1 MSSAAVTKKSQ
12 SNLGCGN
19 AFRICGLS
27 TSPKAGEYTSTK
39 TRFASLQG
47 FLGGAEINE
56 NQSPIE
62 KMPHDEN
69 ENLEAKFNSGA
80 NRTDIPRMWGHPD
93 VIRKLG
99 NKSLSLANEIRSW
112 RRNGGEPLYRK
123 AR

>member
-1 MSSAAVTKKSQ
+1 MSVTKRSC
-12 SNLGCGN
+12 SALGGGN
-19 AFRICGLS
+19 SFRICGLS
-27 TSPKAGEYTSTK
+27 TSPKAGEYSSTK

-47 FLGGAEINE
+47 FMGGAEINE
-56 NQSPIE
+56 NNSPLE

-80 NRTDIPRMWGHPD
+80 NRTDVPRMWGHPD

-99 NKSLSLANEIRSW
+99 NKHLSLANEIRAW

-123 AR
+123 AK

>member
-1 MSSAAVTKKSQ
+1 MSTGINKKSV
-12 SNLGCGN
+12 SALTPGN

-27 TSPKAGEYTSTK
+27 KSPKAGEYTSAS

-47 FLGGAEINE
+47 FMGGAEITE
-56 NQSPIE
+56 RQDKPM
-62 KMPHDEN
+62 KMPHDES
-69 ENLEAKFNSGA
+69 ENLEAKFNSGS

-93 VIRKLG
+93 VIRKLAG
-99 NKSLSLANEIRSW
+99 KSLSLANEIRAW